1 MADTETYAA
10 APAQIGNSRGYR
22 VDAAL
27 FQAHPEMREGTF
39 EATYLGAGTL
49 LVRQRPAPPERA
61 EATPMGAE
69 ADPVIGAYLAWTER
83 AMQAEPGLLR
93 PLTAREF
100 ALAEALVDG
109 VEVDLERDR
118 LPEDFELP

>member
-1 MADTETYAA
+1 MSEVETYAA

-39 EATYLGAGTL
+39 EATYLGAGIL
-49 LVRQRPAPPERA
+49 LVRQRA
-61 EATPMGAE
+61 ATQDVGAE
-69 ADPVIGAYLAWTER
+69 APATADADPVVAAYLAWTER
-83 AMQAEPGLLR
+83 AMLAHPTLLR

-100 ALAEALVDG
+100 VLAEALVDG
-109 VEVDLERDR
+109 VEVDLEHDR
-118 LPEDFELP
+118 LPNDFELP

>member
-27 FQAHPEMREGTF
+27 FQAHPEMREGAF

-49 LVRQRPAPPERA
+49 LVRQRAAASESP
-61 EATPMGAE
+61 EATLSGPD
-69 ADPVIGAYLAWTER
+69 ADPVIAAYLAWTER

-109 VEVDLERDR
+109 VEVDLEHDR
-118 LPEDFELP
+118 LPDDFELP